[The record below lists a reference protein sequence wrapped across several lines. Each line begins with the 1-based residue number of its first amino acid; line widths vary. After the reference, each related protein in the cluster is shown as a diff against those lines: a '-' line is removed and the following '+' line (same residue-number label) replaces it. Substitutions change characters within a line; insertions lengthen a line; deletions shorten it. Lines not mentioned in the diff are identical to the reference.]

1 LPFLLISNIVQG
13 GQIMIFDELTN
24 EQLLRSME
32 AEAAKAIAELKCLR
46 KDAEQIDARL
56 RFLLSVIHNLKDR
69 I

>member
-1 LPFLLISNIVQG
+1 
-13 GQIMIFDELTN
+13 MIFDDLTA

-46 KDAEQIDARL
+46 RDSEQIDARL

-69 I
+69 IGE

>member
-1 LPFLLISNIVQG
+1 
-13 GQIMIFDELTN
+13 MIFDELST

-46 KDAEQIDARL
+46 RDAEQIDARL

-69 I
+69 IGE